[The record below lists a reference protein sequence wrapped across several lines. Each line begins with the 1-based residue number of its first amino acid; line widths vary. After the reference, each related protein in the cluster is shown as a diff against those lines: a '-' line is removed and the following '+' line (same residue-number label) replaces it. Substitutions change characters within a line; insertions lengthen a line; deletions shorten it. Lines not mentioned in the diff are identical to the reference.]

1 MKRSAPLK
9 RSPLS
14 RRSRLRPRSEKA
26 RRTDPAR
33 ARCKAAVRERSGGMC
48 EARFSPFCRGW
59 GNCTHEL
66 LKRSQGGSVTDPDNC
81 RWVCDVCNSAIEDEP
96 RRAHAAGLVI
106 RRSDLTS

>member
-14 RRSRLRPRSEKA
+14 RRSRLRPRSAKA

-48 EARFSPFCRGW
+48 EAYASPGCAGRG
-59 GNCTHEL
+59 CDVHEKL
-66 LKRSQGGSVTDPDNC
+66 PRAQGGSVTDPDNC
-81 RWVCDVCNSAIEDEP
+81 LFVCRACHAWIHAHPAASYAFGFLE
-96 RRAHAAGLVI
+96 RRPP
-106 RRSDLTS
+106 S